1 MARAEQSQAHSIR
14 WAMVIDLRRCI
25 GCHSCSV
32 ACKRE
37 NRVPLGVF
45 RTWVKIA
52 ERGTYPDIRR
62 IFIPLN
68 CNNCERPVC
77 VEVCPVKATYQR
89 QDGIVLVDPHR
100 CIGCQYCKAA
110 CPYEVRHMDP
120 LRHIISKCFWC
131 HHRLDA
137 GLQPACVEACPTGA
151 RIFGNREDPQG
162 PIARLLARES
172 AQVIHPEHGTR
183 PQVYYLGLDGSAV
196 AAHPVKGA
204 L

>member
-1 MARAEQSQAHSIR
+1 VGTERTPEKAVR

-32 ACKRE
+32 ACKLE

-45 RTWVKIA
+45 RTWVKIV
-52 ERGTYPDIRR
+52 EKGTYPGLRR
-62 IFIPLN
+62 FHVPMN

-89 QDGIVLVDPHR
+89 PDGIVLVDPHR

-110 CPYEVRHMDP
+110 CPYEVRYKDP

-137 GLQPACVEACPTGA
+137 GLEPACVEACPTGA
-151 RIFGNREDPQG
+151 RMFGDRSDPQS
-162 PIARLLARES
+162 AVSRVLATE
-172 AQVIHPEHGTR
+172 ATQVLHPEHGTG
-183 PQVYYLGLDGSAV
+183 PQVYYLGLDETAV
-196 AAHPVKGA
+196 ATSRIGEA